1 MKAIWLCLLAGCGLA
16 ASVWAQQSSG
26 KLTARELFYS
36 AVDTPAPAP
45 HKPERPAPKPK
56 PHHKSAPAVEETA
69 GGRPSVAAQPVPVM
83 NTAYRPQGP
92 RPALGLR
99 YTILKKTGDQPV
111 EVGSG
116 TVFHAG
122 DRIRLAV
129 EANDGGYIYVV
140 NQGSSGTWK
149 LLFPSPEIKDGDNH
163 IQKRVRYEIPSGYT
177 FTFDEQSGE
186 EKLFIVLSRQPE
198 PDLEGLIYSLGNP
211 AGGNPTKDKPA
222 IEKPKM
228 LLASAAF
235 GDDVIG
241 KLRNSYACDLIVEKV
256 DDEQAGPKQEK
267 AVYAVNPSGSADS
280 RVVADVTLKH
290 Q

>member
-1 MKAIWLCLLAGCGLA
+1 MKAIWLNLLAGCSGLA
-16 ASVWAQQSSG
+16 ACAWAQQGNG

-36 AVDTPAPAP
+36 AVDTPAPAA
-45 HKPERPAPKPK
+45 HKAEKPAPKPK
-56 PHHKSAPAVEETA
+56 PAHRKSAPAVEETA
-69 GGRPSVAAQPVPVM
+69 SGRGPASSVATQPLPVM

-99 YTILKKTGDQPV
+99 YTILKKSGDQPV

-129 EANDGGYIYVV
+129 EANDGGYLYVV

-149 LLFPSPEIKDGDNH
+149 LLFPSLEIKDGDNH

-211 AGGNPTKDKPA
+211 TKDKPA
-222 IEKPKM
+222 VEKPKM

-235 GDDVIG
+235 DNDVIG
-241 KLRNSYACDLIVEKV
+241 KLRNAYARDLIVEKV